1 MTIEVGNFRIKSS
14 SSGLKKFDLFK
25 MHKIEKGKN
34 AGKELEKDE
43 AWGVSLERCF
53 EIMAHDETFS
63 LSGTLDLEMYLDRYN
78 EITNKL
84 IKEVNKMK

>member
-1 MTIEVGNFRIKSS
+1 MTVEVVNFKIKKSD
-14 SSGLKKFDLFK
+14 GINKFDLYK
-25 MHKIEKGKN
+25 VYEIKTGKNKGKIID
-34 AGKELEKDE
+34 KDE

-78 EITNKL
+78 EIINKL